1 MKKSG
6 FLKYLLWSSLC
17 AIIIFIGSM
26 ITLLIYDVT
35 KLPDVMN
42 RVVEQFDEF
51 PTEWLIDWEGENE
64 VFNSNLSFESQSNG
78 GDYYHKSE
86 YPIAEGQNLVFET
99 DVVNADIKV
108 ETTTGSELTVEIYT
122 TSPERYRIE
131 QNTSK
136 FLIKEK
142 KRMQPFCLFGCE
154 SNKKADIVVKVPSNV
169 TQLDLETVNG
179 DLIIQHSGNLLD
191 AHTVNGMVS
200 LSDSAYHEVDLE
212 TVNGILKVLNSQV
225 LYEANLEAVN
235 GSILLQQVESGNTY
249 LQTVNGG
256 MTLTGLKGDILDCE
270 TVNGDFELNN
280 IYVRDITVE
289 KLNGSFE
296 LINEDQAYEIQ
307 SLKLSG
313 FKKNYEIKAKVLNI
327 SYN

>member
-6 FLKYLLWSSLC
+6 FLKYLLWSTLG
-17 AIIIFIGSM
+17 AIIIFIGSI
-26 ITLLIYDVT
+26 ITLLVYDVT
-35 KLPDVMN
+35 KLPDVMH
-42 RVVEQFDEF
+42 RVIGEFDEF
-51 PTEWLIDWEGENE
+51 TGDWWVDWEGNNE
-64 VFNSNLSFESQSNG
+64 VFNSNLSFEFLSNS
-78 GDYYHKSE
+78 GDYYHKSQ
-86 YPIAEGQNLVFET
+86 YSIAEGQNLVFET
-99 DVVNADIKV
+99 DVVNADVQI
-108 ETTTGSELTVEIYT
+108 ETTTESELTVEIYT

-131 QNTSK
+131 QNTSR

-142 KRMQPFCLFGCE
+142 KRSQLFCLFSCE
-154 SNKKADIVVKVPSNV
+154 RNKKAEIVVKVPTNV
-169 TQLDLETVNG
+169 TQLDVETING
-179 DLIIQHSGNLLD
+179 DLIIQHSGNLLE

-200 LSDSAYHEVDLE
+200 LSDSTYHEVDLE
-212 TVNGILKVLNSQV
+212 TVNGALKVLNSQV
-225 LYEANLEAVN
+225 LYETSLEAVN

-249 LQTVNGG
+249 LQTANGG
-256 MTLTGLKGDILDCE
+256 MTLTELKGDILDCE

-313 FKKNYEIKAKVLNI
+313 FKKNYEIQAKVLNI